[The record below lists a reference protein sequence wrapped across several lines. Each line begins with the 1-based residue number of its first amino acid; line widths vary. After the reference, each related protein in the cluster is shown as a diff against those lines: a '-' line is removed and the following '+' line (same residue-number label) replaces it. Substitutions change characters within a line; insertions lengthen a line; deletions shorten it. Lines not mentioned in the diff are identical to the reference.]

1 LKDFI
6 FIGIKIINLT
16 SKFKFR
22 NFASANYYQKE
33 RMPNTK
39 SQNVRLPGIYRYL
52 YFISGVLLVAI
63 GVIGIFLPILPTTIF
78 LILASACFIKSS
90 PQANEWLRNHK
101 ILGMYIKNY
110 QDKSGL
116 TIKSKIFN
124 ITLLWLM
131 ISASAIFFT
140 DLWYIKFLLFAIAIG
155 VTIHLVMVKTKK
167 IKE

>member
-1 LKDFI
+1 LKYFI
-6 FIGIKIINLT
+6 FNGIKIINLT

-110 QDKSGL
+110 QDNSGL

-124 ITLLWLM
+124 ITFLWLM

-140 DLWYIKFLLFAIAIG
+140 DLWYIQFLLFVIAIG

-167 IKE
+167 INE